1 MKALGGGLAHTEPG
15 IMPKYSNR
23 EVLRKQ
29 REWTTRFDKG
39 TRSAVNDRQRNVGGG
54 FVSSQVVSQ
63 IEFCKG
69 DERQATHANT
79 PRVWVKG

>member
-1 MKALGGGLAHTEPG
+1 MAHTEPG
-15 IMPKYSNR
+15 IILKYSNR

-29 REWTTRFDKG
+29 RQWTTRFDKG

-69 DERQATHANT
+69 DERQARHAST
-79 PRVWVKG
+79 AQAWVKG